1 MAGLQR
7 SSETFR
13 RSGSSGLVWEDR
25 FLSDEM
31 KQPKKAEEDGEAE
44 RPLPELRRSD
54 QPSTALRQHARP
66 LAASNGCWRQRYRA
80 GQVSPAVDP
89 PSPKLS
95 GCGFCGI
102 FGKQEP
108 VKKTKAKTR
117 RAKR

>member
-31 KQPKKAEEDGEAE
+31 KQPKKAEDGEAKG
-44 RPLPELRRSD
+44 RAELRHSRSD
-54 QPSTALRQHARP
+54 GSVSMLDSSR
-66 LAASNGCWRQRYRA
+66 SNGGGVRYRT
-80 GQVSPAVDP
+80 GQVSPAIDP

-108 VKKTKAKTR
+108 MKKTKAKTR